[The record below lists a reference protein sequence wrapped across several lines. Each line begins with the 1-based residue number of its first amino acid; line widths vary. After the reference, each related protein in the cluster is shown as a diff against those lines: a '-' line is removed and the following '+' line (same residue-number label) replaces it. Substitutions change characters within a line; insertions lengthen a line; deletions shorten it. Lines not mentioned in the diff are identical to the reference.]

1 MGAQPTGRIV
11 LLSIKP
17 AYADA
22 IFAGR
27 KTIEFRRSRIA
38 ADIDIVLVYAT
49 RPVGQVVG
57 WFEVAGVVEST
68 PSKLWRDYSDQ
79 GGIDRH
85 SYVDYFSDTGKAFGI
100 LVRRATR
107 LTAPA
112 RLEQISP
119 GIRPPQSFQYLAP
132 DAAAAVLA
140 A

>member
-1 MGAQPTGRIV
+1 MGAQPAGRIA

-17 AYADA
+17 AYAEA
-22 IFAGR
+22 ILAGR

-49 RPVGQVVG
+49 QPVGQVVG
-57 WFEVAGVVEST
+57 WFQVASVIEST
-68 PSKLWRDYSDQ
+68 PGKLWRDYSDQ

-85 SYVDYFSDTGKAFGI
+85 AYLDYFSDTRKAFGI
-100 LVRRATR
+100 LVRSATR
-107 LTAPA
+107 LKVPA
-112 RLEQISP
+112 RLDQI
-119 GIRPPQSFQYLAP
+119 GLGVRPPQSFKYLAP